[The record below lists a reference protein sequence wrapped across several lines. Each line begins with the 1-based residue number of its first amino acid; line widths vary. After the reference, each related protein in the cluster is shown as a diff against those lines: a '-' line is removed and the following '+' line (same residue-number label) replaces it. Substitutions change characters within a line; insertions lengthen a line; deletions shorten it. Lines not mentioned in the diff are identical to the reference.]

1 MSDTAAIQTGGAA
14 GTKPPLDDVMLAM
27 DVVDTL
33 RRRERIANN
42 ELDDQGREEDLKER
56 LRKIYADQG
65 LEVPDRVI
73 EQAVAALKE
82 GRFTVNGVHRLSD
95 SSELGLIPGDFAPMS
110 NVTSGVHSHGNSPAA
125 ESRPDHVS
133 RIGSPGVISSRVP
146 HHPAYGSVQGG
157 SNQRGAFAP

>member
-1 MSDTAAIQTGGAA
+1 MPDNSI
-14 GTKPPLDDVMLAM
+14 LI
-27 DVVDTL
+27 
-33 RRRERIANN
+33 RERGYLGDFTRTDTVIRGAVPGTVNPASSLTIY
-42 ELDDQGREEDLKER
+42 ERSCIKEVPFR
-56 LRKIYADQG
+56 SPPAEGYVDCSK
-65 LEVPDRVI
+65 PDRV
-73 EQAVAALKE
+73 EVRVVVKE
-82 GRFTVNGVHRLSD
+82 PPHPYQLTVNGVHRLSD